1 MIFVGRK
8 STRFK
13 IENPQIGNQLLAQGN
28 EDLSEPD
35 GEHEARVP
43 KKILKCRA
51 VSRNA
56 RLIRKIILIKTTTY
70 IFNIY

>member
-13 IENPQIGNQLLAQGN
+13 SENLPIGNQLLVQGN

-51 VSRNA
+51 VSRHA
-56 RLIRKIILIKTTTY
+56 GLKEKLCK
-70 IFNIY
+70 